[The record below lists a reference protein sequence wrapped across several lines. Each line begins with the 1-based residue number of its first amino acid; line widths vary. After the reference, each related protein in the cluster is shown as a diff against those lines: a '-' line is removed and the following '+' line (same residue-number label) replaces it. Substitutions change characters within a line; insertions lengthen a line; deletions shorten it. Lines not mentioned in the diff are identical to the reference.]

1 MTDQSLQMTVTDDEK
16 YLALFSYVFA
26 PIAPLI
32 IMLTKGDE
40 YKKNKPFVHYH
51 YVQGL
56 ALSVVGMICTIT
68 VILSCFAPLI
78 LIASIYY
85 GIKAYRGEPVVI
97 PGLTDFLKNQ
107 KWV

>member
-1 MTDQSLQMTVTDDEK
+1 MTDQSLQTTITDDEK

-26 PIAPLI
+26 PLVPLI
-32 IMLTKGDE
+32 IHLTKGEE
-40 YKKNKPFVHYH
+40 YKKNRPFVHYH

-56 ALSVVGMICTIT
+56 ALSVLGMICTIT
-68 VILSCFAPLI
+68 VILSCFTLLI
-78 LIASIYY
+78 FIAQIYY

-107 KWV
+107 KWL